1 MNKSDQTR
9 QGIARAR
16 ARGIAW
22 GAYAAVLAQQ
32 NRERADQFAVSLR
45 PPILQLMLARRR
57 GPVKLARELNRIGVH
72 TSRGGKWHPATV
84 DRLLRRLP
92 GLREELA
99 KAREA
104 KHQEIRSTLQDNL
117 AKLQAGNPGAF
128 C

>member
-32 NRERADQFAVSLR
+32 NREQADQFAVSLR
-45 PPILQLMLARRR
+45 PLILQLMLARRR
-57 GPVKLARELNRIGVH
+57 GPVKLARELNRIGVP
-72 TSRGGKWHPATV
+72 TSRGSKWHPATV
-84 DRLLRRLP
+84 GRLLKRLP
-92 GLREELA
+92 GLKEELA

-104 KHQEIRSTLQDNL
+104 KQ
-117 AKLQAGNPGAF
+117 
-128 C
+128 

>member
-32 NRERADQFAVSLR
+32 NREQADQFAVSLR
-45 PPILQLMLARRR
+45 PLILQLMLARHR
-57 GPVKLARELNRIGVH
+57 GPVKLARELNRRGVPA
-72 TSRGGKWHPATV
+72 RNGGKWHPATV

-92 GLREELA
+92 GLKEELA

-104 KHQEIRSTLQDNL
+104 QRQEFLATQQYTL
-117 AKLQAGNPGAF
+117 AKKQAGDPGAI
-128 C
+128 

>member
-1 MNKSDQTR
+1 MDHGTR
-9 QGIARAR
+9 TKIGIEKAR
-16 ARGIAW
+16 ARGVRW
-22 GAYAAVLAQQ
+22 GTNGGKLAQH
-32 NRERADQFAVSLR
+32 NRRAADEFAEELR
-45 PPILQLMLARRR
+45 PLILQLMLARRR
-57 GPVKLARELNRIGVH
+57 GPVMLARELNRMGVPA
-72 TSRGGKWHPATV
+72 SRGGRWHPATV

-92 GLREELA
+92 GLREALA